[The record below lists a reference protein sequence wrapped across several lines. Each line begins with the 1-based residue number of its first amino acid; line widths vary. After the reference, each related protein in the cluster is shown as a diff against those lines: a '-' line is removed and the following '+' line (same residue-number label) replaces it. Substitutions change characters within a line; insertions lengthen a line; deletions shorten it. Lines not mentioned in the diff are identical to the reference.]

1 MTRRRFAFAI
11 SLAFVAAGAL
21 LIATGET
28 AIGLMSVL
36 FFGGGALVLG
46 LPLLNR
52 AGAEAVRRTSF
63 DGEPA
68 FLFPISRLKQS
79 VVVLAGLGMGAAG
92 VLIALAGGL
101 FIGVACAVFFGGV
114 AVIGLVSLRGE
125 RGLFLTPRR
134 IVARFNGE
142 AEIAWEDLA
151 SVEVDDYGSAPF
163 LTLVGRVHHRRG
175 AWLARLNR
183 RLLPASITLPAN
195 SFVGDPQR
203 IVAAVAAYR
212 EDERRREW
220 IGMPEEHARLR

>member
-1 MTRRRFAFAI
+1 
-11 SLAFVAAGAL
+11 
-21 LIATGET
+21 
-28 AIGLMSVL
+28 MSVL

-68 FLFPISRLKQS
+68 FLFPISRLKQG

-92 VLIALAGGL
+92 VLIALAGSL
-101 FIGVACAVFFGGV
+101 FLGVACAGVFFGGI
-114 AVIGLVSLRGE
+114 AIMGIVSLRAE

-151 SVEVDDYGSAPF
+151 SVEVDDYGSAPL
-163 LTLVGRVHHRRG
+163 LTLVGHVHQRRG
-175 AWLARLNR
+175 TWLARLNR
-183 RLLPASITLPAN
+183 RLLPASIQPA
-195 SFVGDPQR
+195 GQQLRGRPRADRGALTEYRDDQR
-203 IVAAVAAYR
+203 RAGR
-212 EDERRREW
+212 
-220 IGMPEEHARLR
+220 